1 MGGILLMMVGLG
13 LLVTA
18 FFGEGAH
25 LGGKGSLSW
34 TAFMAVGGMFVF
46 RGAFSLSLGPL
57 PYIMTSEFFPQEARA
72 AGTALSW
79 MSNWASNFCV
89 SLSFPIAASSF
100 KKLLGEQNGV
110 AVIFCIYIGFCVVAY
125 AMVKRLLPE
134 TRGLRLEAT
143 SAAATFDGDQPPRGN
158 SSLQARDVADLQ
170 KVMDTGNAM
179 ETKTVPST
187 P

>member
-89 SLSFPIAASSF
+89 SLSFPIARNA
-100 KKLLGEQNGV
+100 LQQAIGEQDGI

-125 AMVKRLLPE
+125 VLVQKMLPE
-134 TRGLRLEAT
+134 TRGLRLEV
-143 SAAATFDGDQPPRGN
+143 AA
-158 SSLQARDVADLQ
+158 
-170 KVMDTGNAM
+170 
-179 ETKTVPST
+179 
-187 P
+187 